1 MGPAFVGER
10 RPMLK
15 KDGKSAGGNPRTHFG
30 MGRIVIDIGY
40 FTTWPAK
47 HGETEA
53 ECFANN
59 FNDCRTVDE
68 MGWDVVWTASTP
80 LAGVNPEPFVL
91 SSAIAGMTKQIKI
104 GTAVH
109 LLHNLKLPGEKYL
122 TDVQAGGQTIVRR
135 GIVAERR
142 SYSFDQL
149 LPPDPIIIAQEV
161 AMVDHISNGRFI
173 YGVGG
178 DTAGDE
184 TRRRHFLEFLEVLKS
199 IWTDEGD
206 FSGFEGEFYN
216 YPAPPAGMKIS
227 PKPVQKPHPP
237 ILLAVDSQQGFVPMG
252 EMGYRVGIRG
262 NIDAQRGTKY
272 GKEGDSVLKQD
283 VDKYRQAYIDAG
295 HTGNPGV
302 AIRIP
307 THVAA
312 TQKEAN
318 RFKEALAEE
327 RAQRAVAM
335 GRPSPAA
342 GRLDGRSANST
353 ELFGTPEEVV
363 DRIQELQELFGV
375 DELLC
380 ELHLGNSVT
389 RESMQKVM
397 RVMTDKVLPKV
408 K

>member
-1 MGPAFVGER
+1 
-10 RPMLK
+10 
-15 KDGKSAGGNPRTHFG
+15 
-30 MGRIVIDIGY
+30 
-40 FTTWPAK
+40 
-47 HGETEA
+47 
-53 ECFANN
+53 
-59 FNDCRTVDE
+59 

-122 TDVQAGGQTIVRR
+122 TDVQEGGQTIVRR
-135 GIVAERR
+135 GVVAERR
-142 SYSFDQL
+142 SYSFDQM

-178 DTAGDE
+178 DTAGDAV
-184 TRRRHFLEFLEVLKS
+184 RRRHFLEFLEVMKS

-206 FSGFEGEFYN
+206 FSGFDGEFYN
-216 YPAPPAGMKIS
+216 YPTPPAGMRIN

-272 GKEGDSVLKQD
+272 GKQGDSVLKQD
-283 VDKYRQAYIDAG
+283 VDKYRQAWKDAG
-295 HTGNPGV
+295 HAGNPGV

-318 RFKEALAEE
+318 RFKEALSGGARTTGSGDGATKSRRRSPGWPFRELDGTVRDAGRGCGSDS
-327 RAQRAVAM
+327 RAAGTLRRRRAVVRTAF
-335 GRPSPAA
+335 GELGHAREHAA
-342 GRLDGRSANST
+342 SHAGHDRQGAPPDQVRQVMPRL
-353 ELFGTPEEVV
+353 
-363 DRIQELQELFGV
+363 
-375 DELLC
+375 
-380 ELHLGNSVT
+380 
-389 RESMQKVM
+389 
-397 RVMTDKVLPKV
+397 
-408 K
+408 